1 MKNRLLQKN
10 EEQDVKLQDLLGNIE
25 MLKEELKNK
34 KSNSQELEKHEQE
47 KKNLELKMKNILNEK
62 AQEIENLL
70 NEQRLL
76 KNQVIELENG
86 KSLFEQEQQQAEAA
100 NKANELEINKLL
112 WQHFK
117 NFYFIILILLVG
129 SLFVFI
135 N

>member
-1 MKNRLLQKN
+1 
-10 EEQDVKLQDLLGNIE
+10 

-86 KSLFEQEQQQAEAA
+86 KSLFEQEQQHAEAA

-112 WQHFK
+112 NDQRALKDHIIELENDK
-117 NFYFIILILLVG
+117 NVSHSTSTLTKSSSHVPL
-129 SLFVFI
+129 
-135 N
+135 